1 MSSEFI
7 QILFVDD
14 ALTEI
19 ESICQ
24 TLRDSGFLLHANVS
38 VRPME
43 IRRLLETRP
52 PDLILFSLDAPKPTL
67 SHIIE
72 MVRDSQCDAAV
83 LALNHQPEPAPRR
96 AALRDGAR
104 DLVSYRE
111 PDLLTLI
118 VRREL
123 SDLQARRLARG
134 NAGRANEAEQRCR
147 ILLDSARDA
156 IAYIHEGAHI
166 YVNEAYLKLFGYHRA
181 DELTAMPLLNL
192 IAAEDRDRTKES
204 MRRFVSG
211 DDANQSLDVSGIAAG
226 GRLLPLTVEL
236 TKATLESEPCTQL
249 LIRDCSAEQTF
260 NERIAEIRRQDP
272 LTGLVNRPH
281 FQELLDELHL
291 ACSEGLATA
300 ALLYVSLDNH
310 RTVCDTY
317 GHESGDDLVLD
328 LGRMLQNLTGPRD
341 TVSRLTGAD
350 FALMVHV
357 PSREHAKQKGGELLA
372 AIEARQFQFEGEQF
386 STSARIGITMLGEN
400 LTDATEII
408 RAAHRACNES
418 RLARRS
424 RVAVSKTS
432 SELSG
437 TGSRQDLATAI
448 DRHAREGRVMLSYQA
463 IVSLP
468 GGAAER
474 YETRVWIKD
483 ETDRPCAPLDVFPA
497 AEPLGL
503 SPILDCWAVA
513 RIADALGSALEQ
525 GRKLSI
531 FMPVSTNSILDSM
544 FEQAVKKHLPYG
556 HGLVLQIDEDVAE
569 RYFRQMRRFA
579 QRMRDHGCALAISEF
594 GGQQNSERL
603 MRHLKP
609 EYIKLRPD
617 LLERMRVD
625 DYTRKYIDAVSEEIR
640 TLGGEAVASRVSSAQ
655 QLATL
660 RQSRFNLIQGDLVHT
675 PAKSMSFDFANAAQ
689 WVGANQDIA

>member
-1 MSSEFI
+1 
-7 QILFVDD
+7 
-14 ALTEI
+14 
-19 ESICQ
+19 
-24 TLRDSGFLLHANVS
+24 
-38 VRPME
+38 
-43 IRRLLETRP
+43 
-52 PDLILFSLDAPKPTL
+52 
-67 SHIIE
+67 
-72 MVRDSQCDAAV
+72 
-83 LALNHQPEPAPRR
+83 
-96 AALRDGAR
+96 
-104 DLVSYRE
+104 
-111 PDLLTLI
+111 
-118 VRREL
+118 
-123 SDLQARRLARG
+123 
-134 NAGRANEAEQRCR
+134 
-147 ILLDSARDA
+147 
-156 IAYIHEGAHI
+156 
-166 YVNEAYLKLFGYHRA
+166 
-181 DELTAMPLLNL
+181 
-192 IAAEDRDRTKES
+192 
-204 MRRFVSG
+204 
-211 DDANQSLDVSGIAAG
+211 
-226 GRLLPLTVEL
+226 
-236 TKATLESEPCTQL
+236 
-249 LIRDCSAEQTF
+249 
-260 NERIAEIRRQDP
+260 
-272 LTGLVNRPH
+272 
-281 FQELLDELHL
+281 
-291 ACSEGLATA
+291 
-300 ALLYVSLDNH
+300 
-310 RTVCDTY
+310 
-317 GHESGDDLVLD
+317 
-328 LGRMLQNLTGPRD
+328 
-341 TVSRLTGAD
+341 
-350 FALMVHV
+350 
-357 PSREHAKQKGGELLA
+357 
-372 AIEARQFQFEGEQF
+372 
-386 STSARIGITMLGEN
+386 
-400 LTDATEII
+400 
-408 RAAHRACNES
+408 
-418 RLARRS
+418 
-424 RVAVSKTS
+424 
-432 SELSG
+432 
-437 TGSRQDLATAI
+437 
-448 DRHAREGRVMLSYQA
+448 MLSYQA

-483 ETDRPCAPLDVFPA
+483 ETDRPCAPVDVFPA

-689 WVGANQDIA
+689 WVGADQNIA

>member
-24 TLRDSGFLLHANVS
+24 ALRDSGFLLHANVS

-52 PDLILFSLDAPKPTL
+52 PDLILFSLDARKPTL
-67 SHIIE
+67 RHIAE
-72 MVRDSQCDAAV
+72 MVRDSQCDATV
-83 LALNHQPEPAPRR
+83 LALNHRPEPAPRR
-96 AALRDGAR
+96 SAMRDGAR
-104 DLVSYRE
+104 DLVCSRE
-111 PDLLTLI
+111 LDLLAMI
-118 VRREL
+118 VRREMG
-123 SDLQARRLARG
+123 DLQARRLARG

-147 ILLDSARDA
+147 VLLDSARDA
-156 IAYIHEGAHI
+156 IAYVHEGAHI
-166 YVNEAYLKLFGYHRA
+166 YVNEAYLKLFGYQRA
-181 DELTAMPLLNL
+181 DDLTAMPLLNL
-192 IAAEDRDRTKES
+192 IAVEDRDRTKTS
-204 MRRFVSG
+204 VRRFMSG
-211 DDANQSLDVSGIAAG
+211 DDEKQTLDISGVRAG
-226 GRLLPLTVEL
+226 GRLLPLAIEL

-260 NERIAEIRRQDP
+260 NERMAEVRQQDP

-300 ALLYVSLDNH
+300 ALLYISIDNH
-310 RTVCDTY
+310 RTVCDTH
-317 GHESGDDLVLD
+317 GHESGDALVLD
-328 LGRMLQNLTGPRD
+328 FARMLQNLTGSRD
-341 TVSRLTGAD
+341 IVSRLTGAD
-350 FALMVHV
+350 FALMMHL
-357 PSREHAKQKGGELLA
+357 PSLERAMQRGRELLA
-372 AIEARQFQFEGEQF
+372 AIEARQFQFEGEHF

-408 RAAHRACNES
+408 GAAHRACNES
-418 RLARRS
+418 RLARHA

-432 SELSG
+432 SELPG
-437 TGSRQDLATAI
+437 AGSRQEQATAI
-448 DRHAREGRVMLSYQA
+448 DRHIKEGRLILRYEA

-474 YETRVWIKD
+474 YETRVWVKD
-483 ETDRPCAPLDVFPA
+483 ASDRPCAPLDVFPA

-503 SPILDCWAVA
+503 SPVWDCWAVA
-513 RIADALGSALEQ
+513 RIADDLGSALEQ
-525 GRKLSI
+525 GRRLSI
-531 FMPVSTNSILDSM
+531 FVPVSTNSMLDSM

-556 HGLVLQIDEDVAE
+556 HGLVLQVDEDVAE

-609 EYIKLRPD
+609 EYIKLRPK

-625 DYTRKYIDAVSEEIR
+625 EYTRKYVDAVSEEIR
-640 TLGGEAVASRVSSAQ
+640 TLGGEAVASQVSSAK
-655 QLATL
+655 QLAIL

-675 PAKSMSFDFANAAQ
+675 PAECMNFDFANAAQ
-689 WVGANQDIA
+689 WTGADQDIA